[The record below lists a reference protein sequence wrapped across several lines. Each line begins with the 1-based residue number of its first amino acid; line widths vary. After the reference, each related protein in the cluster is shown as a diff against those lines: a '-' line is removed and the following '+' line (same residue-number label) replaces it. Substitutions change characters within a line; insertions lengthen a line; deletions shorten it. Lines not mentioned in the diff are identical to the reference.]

1 MLTVQSEIEG
11 ADLSIPEDAPAVKP
25 SRVTMP
31 AILDLTTAISAYG
44 NLLAVAKR
52 LNLTHST
59 VYSWK
64 YKGGVLIGAGPAC
77 RGDAPGRARMTDAW
91 LKSAAD
97 RINRLL
103 DEKQGIGADIADVF
117 LEAKSKGYVPK
128 VLRKAI
134 TRQRMEPAKRQE
146 EDSIL
151 ELYEAAL
158 DGPTREAVK
167 LAAQGATSER

>member
-1 MLTVQSEIEG
+1 
-11 ADLSIPEDAPAVKP
+11 
-25 SRVTMP
+25 
-31 AILDLTTAISAYG
+31 
-44 NLLAVAKR
+44 
-52 LNLTHST
+52 
-59 VYSWK
+59 
-64 YKGGVLIGAGPAC
+64 
-77 RGDAPGRARMTDAW
+77 MTDAW

-167 LAAQGATSER
+167 LAASRGHLARDRRGDRLDHSTVARSVALKKKWCDRSKDDCGRRAVRQRHRQIRSQRNQHAD